1 MKTVKYLRE
10 FDTFSAI
17 QELVARLPS
26 HYSNKWSQS
35 AKNVEAKSGEYTFN
49 DLVEFVEEA
58 AADATRPCLSH
69 VTIISKRK
77 EIQKDA
83 KQEDK
88 KFDKKRKYGSFSTY
102 KQSEQSH
109 GYGTVMKGEDVCPL
123 WDKQHTLK
131 VCDEFLKKRVKER
144 TEFAK

>member
-17 QELVARLPS
+17 QELVARVPS

-35 AKNVEAKSGEYTFN
+35 AKKVEAKNGEYTFN
-49 DLVEFVEEA
+49 DLVEFVQKA
-58 AADATRPCLSH
+58 AADATHPVFSH
-69 VTIISKRK
+69 EALISKRR

-83 KQEDK
+83 KQNDK

-102 KQSEQSH
+102 KHSEQSH
-109 GYGTVMKGEDVCPL
+109 GYSTVKKGQDICPL
-123 WDKQHTLK
+123 CDKQHKLE
-131 VCDEFLKKRVKER
+131 VCE
-144 TEFAK
+144 